1 MSDFKTRL
9 VSEQVELDEK
19 LKKLNDFN
27 QSEKVNEI
35 DPVQKDLLLIL
46 SVISFLVLHHLLQLS
61 RNKRLL
67 VSFA

>member
-35 DPVQKDLLLIL
+35 DPVQKDLLLIQAGAMFTYNECL
-46 SVISFLVLHHLLQLS
+46 
-61 RNKRLL
+61 KARLARL
-67 VSFA
+67 